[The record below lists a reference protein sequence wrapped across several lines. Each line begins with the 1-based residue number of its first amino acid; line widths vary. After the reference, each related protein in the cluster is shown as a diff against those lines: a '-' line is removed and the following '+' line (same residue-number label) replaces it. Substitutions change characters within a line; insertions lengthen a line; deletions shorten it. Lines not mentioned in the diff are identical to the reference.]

1 MLLLLKIAN
10 FALVDSLEL
19 EFASGL
25 NVLTGETGAGK
36 SIILDAIDLLLGAKA
51 SPRFLRTGET
61 RASLEGTFELT
72 SQLGQWLEEQEI
84 ELLEDDTMVVA
95 RELTLNKNHK
105 LRSRS
110 RINGVLVNRETMAN
124 LREHLVEITAQG
136 QTVQLTSSQSQRELI
151 DLFGGDKITR
161 QKKLVETAHQ
171 QYQQICSKLKQRLHS
186 QQETL
191 QRIDLLKFQQRE
203 LEEVGLGAPDEL
215 DQLHQQNDML
225 SHTVELQQLSC
236 QAYEL
241 LYQNEQD
248 QPSVADLL
256 GEAEGILNTMANYDP
271 QIEPLLELVT
281 NALTQAIE
289 AGQQIN
295 SYGDRLD
302 SDPETLAEIQQRMAQ
317 LKQICRKYGPTLAEV
332 IIYYD
337 QLQQELSELTG
348 AGESLEEL
356 ELACQNALEELQ
368 GHCQKLTE
376 LRQTAAA
383 KLEKQLIKELKPLA
397 MDKVIFQCRLKPI
410 NPTPQ
415 GADEVNYYF
424 SPNPG
429 EEMKPLG
436 EIASGGEM
444 SRFLLALKSCFVDLG
459 HRSHTLIFDEID
471 AGVSGKVAQAIASK
485 LKELSH
491 RHQVLCV
498 THQPLVA
505 AVADNHYRVDKTITN
520 TKNTDPRTIVKVR
533 KLDDLDRRKQELAEL
548 TGGHAAS
555 DAIAFAESIL
565 KAQHAHS
572 N

>member
-19 EFASGL
+19 EFAPGL

-36 SIILDAIDLLLGAKA
+36 SIILDAIDLLLGGKA
-51 SPRFLRTGET
+51 TPRFLRTGET

-84 ELLEDDTMVVA
+84 DLLEDDTMVVA
-95 RELTLNKNHK
+95 RDLTINKNNK

-110 RINGVLVNRETMAN
+110 RINGVLVNREIMEE
-124 LREHLVEITAQG
+124 LRGHLVEITAQG
-136 QTVQLTSSQSQRELI
+136 QTIQLTSSQNQRELI
-151 DLFGGDKITR
+151 DLFGGDKITK
-161 QKKLVETAHQ
+161 QKKLVAIAHQ
-171 QYQQICSKLKQRLHS
+171 YYQQLRSKLQQRLHS

-191 QRIDLLKFQQRE
+191 QRIDLLKFQQQE
-203 LEEVGLGAPDEL
+203 LDEVGLTTPDEL
-215 DQLHQQNDML
+215 EQLQHQSDVL

-248 QPSVADLL
+248 QPSVCDLL
-256 GEAEGILNTMANYDP
+256 GEAEGILTTMAHYDP
-271 QIEPLLELVT
+271 QIQPLLELVN
-281 NALTQAIE
+281 NALTQTIE

-302 SDPETLAEIQQRMAQ
+302 SDPETLAELQQRTAQ
-317 LKQICRKYGPTLAEV
+317 LKQICRKYGPTLAEA
-332 IIYYD
+332 IAYYD
-337 QLQQELSELTG
+337 QLQAELAELTG

-356 ELACQNALEELQ
+356 EQNCQLALTQLQN
-368 GHCQKLTE
+368 HCQTLSE
-376 LRQTAAA
+376 LRQIAAH

-397 MDKVIFQCRLKPI
+397 MDKVIFQCRLQPI

-436 EIASGGEM
+436 DIASGGEM
-444 SRFLLALKSCFVDLG
+444 SRFLLALKSCFAEIG
-459 HRSHTLIFDEID
+459 FTSHTLIFDEID
-471 AGVSGKVAQAIASK
+471 TGVSGKVAQAIAAK

-491 RHQVLCV
+491 HHQVLCV

-505 AVADNHYRVDKTITN
+505 AVADNHYRVDKTITKV
-520 TKNTDPRTIVKVR
+520 KNTDPRTVVKVR
-533 KLDDLDRRKQELAEL
+533 KLEDLDRRKQELAEL

-565 KAQHAHS
+565 KAQHAHT